1 MSKVKATLERYKKKI
16 VTQLKDRLTQE
27 KLVAS
32 NNLKNSIF
40 GRVTQNKDRAAIEI
54 YAADYAVWVEQ
65 GREKGKMPVDRNNTE
80 QPLHKIIDWVKN
92 KNVKSINKKYKRPKD
107 IAWMI
112 AKSIADRGTIK
123 RYGYQGSKFID
134 YVSNSITASLT
145 RDLESSYLEDIND
158 QINGNKKT

>member
-1 MSKVKATLERYKKKI
+1 MSKVKATLEQYKEKI

-27 KLVAS
+27 ELVAS

-40 GRVTQNKDRAAIEI
+40 GEVTQNENRAAIEI

-65 GREKGKMPVDRNNTE
+65 GRGAGKMPIDKNNPE
-80 QPLHKIIDWVKN
+80 QPLKKIIDWVKN
-92 KNVKSINKKYKRPKD
+92 KNVKSIYKKYKRPKD

-123 RYGYQGSKFID
+123 RYDYQGSKFID
-134 YVSNSITASLT
+134 YVSKSITASLT

-158 QINGNKKT
+158 QINGSK

>member
-40 GRVTQNKDRAAIEI
+40 GKVTQDKDRAAIEI
-54 YAADYAVWVEQ
+54 YASDYAVWVEK
-65 GREKGKMPVDRNNTE
+65 GRGAGKMPVDRNNAE
-80 QPLHKIIDWVKN
+80 KPLHKIIDWVKN
-92 KNVKSINKKYKRPKD
+92 KNVINEKYKRPKD

-123 RYGYQGSKFID
+123 RYDYQGSKFID
-134 YVSNSITASLT
+134 YVSKSITASLT

-158 QINGNKKT
+158 QINGSK